1 MPATFTIPTVFT
13 AINKFSTPVQN
24 MARSMSAFANKSTS
38 SLARIEKGFSRLL
51 SPLASFNR
59 MLAGAGL
66 YIGLFTLVT
75 LLRGAVGVVADFE
88 EAQLNIASVTG
99 RSVQQNKALSQQ
111 ARQMAVDYGL
121 AAVEV
126 SKLQYELIKMGFAE
140 GKGGIANVLN
150 ATPAIALGAKA
161 MEAKTDELAKIVGSG
176 LKLFQKNDP
185 SLTANKLVDLYAK
198 TIDISALDFESFSTM
213 IRNAQPAWAAA
224 NKPIE
229 EMLVSLAILSNA
241 FIHTASAGT
250 GLKNITI
257 DNAIA
262 NKTLNQQLQKVLN
275 SSNAIQTAYKM
286 SGRKTFQSL
295 LPLAEGLRSGDQVAL
310 LAKLNNESKD
320 YAKTLATLR
329 LQGINAKWS
338 QAKSAWQELILSI
351 DDGTGKLAGAARNAI
366 DVFRAMNLLTSGS
379 EAATNALKQMN
390 PLTIAQAESM
400 IVWAKWIFR
409 VAGLIIAMKIAILAW
424 TAAVWLSS
432 VAMAAYNIGLGITGA
447 LSLTAS
453 VAIGRSTIALY
464 AYKAALWIATVATTV
479 FTAAMN
485 IGLAPLLAIAGVIL
499 LTIGL
504 VTLIV
509 NKWNEWG
516 AALSIFL
523 GPLGYV
529 ISVIQSFRRN
539 WDMVVEAF
547 KTGGI
552 LGAIKAIGKVLFDA
566 ILMPIQQLFGL
577 LARLPGA
584 LGGSAQKMYD
594 LIGAY
599 RNSLGVN
606 TSTDES
612 GGALSPKLNPG
623 LAQGEMIRETIR
635 SESKNVKVDFGNV
648 PRGAS
653 ITGDK
658 DVVGDITPEVGSTFG
673 MFGKGSL
680 LGDWQ

>member
-13 AINKFSTPVQN
+13 AINKFSAPVQN
-24 MARSMSAFANKSTS
+24 MSRSMSAFANKSTS

-126 SKLQYELIKMGFAE
+126 SKLQTELIKLGLNQ
-140 GKGGIANVLN
+140 KPGGMQNILD
-150 ATPAIALGAKA
+150 ATPAISLGAKA
-161 MEAKTDELAKIVGSG
+161 IGAPADELAKIVGS
-176 LKLFQKNDP
+176 
-185 SLTANKLVDLYAK
+185 TASIFGRSYDDVVDIFAK
-198 TIDISALDFESFSTM
+198 GIDVSALDFQSFSTM
-213 IRNAQPAWAAA
+213 LSNSQQAW
-224 NKPIE
+224 KLGGKDLE
-229 EMLVSLAILSNA
+229 SLITSMAILSNN
-241 FIHTASAGT
+241 FVHSASAGT
-250 GLKNITI
+250 ALKNITI
-257 DNAIA
+257 DNAVA
-262 NKTLNQQLQKVLN
+262 MKTLEEQMAKIAKSKNPLFTGN
-275 SSNAIQTAYKM
+275 KM
-286 SGRKTFQSL
+286 YGRKAITSAIPLSRSL
-295 LPLAEGLRSGDQVAL
+295 DDGS
-310 LAKLNNESKD
+310 LAKLNDLLTGTFHGYTKILDAQKSI
-320 YAKTLATLR
+320 
-329 LQGINAKWS
+329 GINYKLG
-338 QAKSAWQELILSI
+338 QAKAAWNELILSI
-351 DDGTGKLAGAARNAI
+351 DDGTGKFAQAARDAI
-366 DVFRAMNLLTSGS
+366 DVFRAMNLITSGS
-379 EAATNALKQMN
+379 EVATIALKQMN

-432 VAMAAYNIGLGITGA
+432 VAMAAYNIALGITGA

-464 AYKAALWIATVATTV
+464 AYKATLWIATAAQWAWN
-479 FTAAMN
+479 AAMTAN
-485 IGLAPLLAIAGVIL
+485 PIGLIIVGIAAL
-499 LTIGL
+499 IGL
-504 VTLIV
+504 IALVV

-584 LGGSAQKMYD
+584 LGGSAQKMHD